1 MTGSSSTWSPPS
13 TAVGADYNSAY
24 SYSSA
29 SSTYTCL
36 PCWGGFDSQIS
47 PNTMGTTTTDGVIS
61 YPTDILQSSYVNEK
75 YGTPGQVADSS
86 KLSNCAS
93 LMQSETAGTQ
103 DSYIWWAVA
112 DDAAAVQRGSYANS
126 AWGTSTGAENIWPSS
141 VTNPVAAGDLHILS
155 IAFSAEDHALY
166 AVTPTR
172 LWISPNPSD
181 YKGRVLWSVGTALTD
196 GTLFRGV
203 ATVPRLCNILLPS
216 TFSSTPSVT
225 QSMSGTVTNT
235 RSRSLTAT
243 TSPLASRSVTVSTT
257 HSVSV
262 TTSISPSAVSTP
274 SLVPSAFTVGN
285 ILLSRVEQVTDQ
297 LLSRVWIDEYK
308 WDTNNPN
315 KLATRV
321 QSNHFPHR
329 EEYIAGTPSAY
340 KYDKS
345 RLTLPFEMSRTL
357 GLGQLTSSQD
367 RCAFGI
373 GGFDVGVDDFSSTAK
388 SVFPSLLTVASVSGA
403 TITFNSAHGL
413 VVGSAFVFNSL
424 GTLINSGPVVVGNK
438 YIVTSVTTL
447 TLTCSSPTTGP
458 VTTLTSSGSSATP
471 ATILPLNQYKASK
484 NSVSLLSSA
493 AGSGYIDTQT
503 GGFPGYRMSIAR
515 IGGAGWFDFYP
526 YSTTK
531 YEHWLPK
538 NKWYASDVYMT
549 TWDDVP
555 RAVALTS
562 VAGSG
567 TSTSAS
573 SSLLHANSVY
583 YATGY
588 SASNATSSNNA
599 LSGVGDETT
608 YNVVGDRSY
617 FAHAVAT
624 YGTAQYSKTPNGAGG
639 SIRGRCFEGVK
650 EYVEQDWDQSST
662 SSTSYPWVGMDF
674 VSTKLSSSLSPSTG
688 LGFDGTSNTAGSA
701 RVATSFKTSG
711 SCTMTGPTGLAYGCF
726 SPYFSYKYS
735 NGYQCTT
742 STLKRGCQCYSSDFV
757 TVDPN
762 NNDGTSGM
770 CYVGPASSE
779 NRLLAVRT
787 RTGGGNIYSWQK
799 TQVNTIDQS
808 CGFSLSAATRSPPPI
823 NLTPLS
829 PGRRLCHLR
838 HTLSRSD

>member
-47 PNTMGTTTTDGVIS
+47 PYTMGTTTTDGVIS

-75 YGTPGQVADSS
+75 YGTPGQVTDSS

-126 AWGTSTGAENIWPSS
+126 AWGTSTGAENIWPSNL
-141 VTNPVAAGDLHILS
+141 TNPVAAGDLHILS
-155 IAFSAEDHALY
+155 IAFSAEDHALF

-181 YKGRVLWSVGTALTD
+181 YKGRVLWSVGTTLT
-196 GTLFRGV
+196 GGSLFRGV
-203 ATVPRLCNILLPS
+203 ATVPRLCNIILPS
-216 TFSSTPSVT
+216 TFSSTSSVT
-225 QSMSGTVTNT
+225 QTVSGTVTNSP
-235 RSRSLTAT
+235 SRSPNGTYSNT
-243 TSPLASRSVTVSTT
+243 VSVSPSRSARPSSSVSTT
-257 HSVSV
+257 
-262 TTSISPSAVSTP
+262 ISPSAVSTP

-285 ILLSRVEQVTDQ
+285 VLLSRVEQVTDQ
-297 LLSRVWIDEYK
+297 LLSRVWIDEYN
-308 WDTNNPN
+308 WDSSNPN
-315 KLATRV
+315 HLAKRV

-329 EEYIAGTPSAY
+329 KEYVSGTPSGINI
-340 KYDKS
+340 DKS

-373 GGFDVGVDDFSSTAK
+373 GGFDVGVDDLKSPTAR
-388 SVFPSLLTVASVSGA
+388 SVFPSLLNVASVSSAGA
-403 TITFNSAHGL
+403 TNIGFNSAHNL
-413 VVGSAFVFNSL
+413 LAGSAFVFTYL
-424 GTLINSGPVVVGNK
+424 GTPALGGVAIGDKIVV
-438 YIVTSVTTL
+438 TDVTTF
-447 TLTCSSPTTGP
+447 TLTCSTANLSP
-458 VTTLTSSGSSATP
+458 VTFTWSGSFTTQP
-471 ATILPLNQYKASK
+471 TILPLNLYTASK

-493 AGSGYIDTQT
+493 AGSGFIDTQT

-515 IGGAGWFDFYP
+515 IGGAGWYDFFP

-567 TSTSAS
+567 TSVSAS

-583 YATGY
+583 YSTGY
-588 SASNATSSNNA
+588 TASSVKSSSYA
-599 LSGVGDETT
+599 LSGVGDQTT
-608 YNVVGDRSY
+608 YKVDGDRSY
-617 FAHAVAT
+617 FAHAND
-624 YGTAQYSKTPNGAGG
+624 TAQYLKTPNGAGG

-674 VSTKLSSSLSPSTG
+674 ASTKYSYLSSTTLSTSTG

-701 RVATSFKTSG
+701 RIATSFKTSG
-711 SCTMTGPTGLAYGCF
+711 SCTLSGATGLAYGCF

-770 CYVGPASSE
+770 CFVGPASSE

-787 RTGGGNIYSWQK
+787 KTGGGNIYSWQK

-808 CGFSLSAATRSPPPI
+808 CELSPRASTHSPPSIEANSTFPWSP
-823 NLTPLS
+823 PL
-829 PGRRLCHLR
+829 
-838 HTLSRSD
+838 